1 MLPLHA
7 PVRSTFARLLRALL
21 AVALPIL
28 LLTGCVSEEKKRMG
42 ALAGDYVRTFREG
55 VTPELGLDG
64 TVERHVLTLT
74 ADGRYRTSH
83 PRPSLQQFDVP
94 MDSGTYTVNGINL
107 VLRPSDIEEGD
118 ITPYTISG
126 DTLFARTNN
135 RMRMGEMVTGY
146 SMQIGEKAY
155 LLRAR

>member
-7 PVRSTFARLLRALL
+7 PVHSTFARLLRALL

-28 LLTGCVSEEKKRMG
+28 LLTGCVSEEKKRMD
-42 ALAGDYVRTFREG
+42 ALAGNYVRTFREG
-55 VTPELGLDG
+55 VAPVLGLDG
-64 TVERHVLTLT
+64 TVERHVLMLT

-83 PRPSLQQFDVP
+83 PVPSMQQFDVP
-94 MDSGTYTVNGINL
+94 MDSGTYRVDGVNL
-107 VLRPSDIEEGD
+107 VLRSDDLEEGD
-118 ITPYTISG
+118 IMPYTISG
-126 DTLFARTNN
+126 DTLFPRTSN

-146 SMQIGEKAY
+146 SMGVGEKTY